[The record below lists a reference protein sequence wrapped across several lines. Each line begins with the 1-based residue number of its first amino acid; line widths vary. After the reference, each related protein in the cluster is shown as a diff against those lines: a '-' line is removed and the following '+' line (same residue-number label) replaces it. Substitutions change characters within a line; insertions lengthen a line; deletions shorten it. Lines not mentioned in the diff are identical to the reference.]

1 MSTTIQNQVATNEYI
16 EDIDLREHLDLL
28 LAKTIRQDNGDWTP
42 NPNVLITKGFDFVT
56 PIIDGYLTDLRIRK
70 KEQMFGEKSDSFFLR
85 RGIKMGEIDKM
96 VELTQKSVISLSKQ
110 AKILELKLIEEERQ
124 REIAKNIN
132 QMQNYKI

>member
-1 MSTTIQNQVATNEYI
+1 
-16 EDIDLREHLDLL
+16 
-28 LAKTIRQDNGDWTP
+28 
-42 NPNVLITKGFDFVT
+42 
-56 PIIDGYLTDLRIRK
+56 
-70 KEQMFGEKSDSFFLR
+70 
-85 RGIKMGEIDKM
+85 MGEIDKM

>member
-1 MSTTIQNQVATNEYI
+1 MI
-16 EDIDLREHLDLL
+16 
-28 LAKTIRQDNGDWTP
+28 K
-42 NPNVLITKGFDFVT
+42 KGFDFVS

-70 KEQMFGEKSDSFFLR
+70 KEQMFGEKCDSFFLR
-85 RGIKMGEIDKM
+85 RGVKMGEIDKM